1 VFKVVVTP
9 HVWNDFFAIFDYI
22 DKDNPT
28 AANGFGAALLNQIEL
43 LAIFPHIGALVHQRQ
58 GVRKLLYT
66 PIRIYYR
73 IDSDARTV
81 EILHFWHAAR
91 QEPDDFN

>member
-1 VFKVVVTP
+1 VFKVVVSP
-9 HVWNDFFAIFDYI
+9 RAWNDFFAIFDYI

-28 AANGFGAALLNQIEL
+28 AASGFGAALLQQIEL
-43 LAIFPHIGALVHQRQ
+43 LAIFPHIGTLVPKRP
-58 GVRKLLYT
+58 GIRKILHT

-73 IDSDARTV
+73 VNNDARTV

-91 QEPDDFN
+91 REPDDL

>member
-1 VFKVVVTP
+1 MFKVVVSP
-9 HVWNDFFAIFDYI
+9 QAWNDFFAIFDYI
-22 DKDNPT
+22 DADNPT
-28 AANGFGAALLNQIEL
+28 AAGGFGAALLNQIEL
-43 LAIFPHIGALVHQRQ
+43 LAAFPHIGAPVHHLQ

-73 IDSDARTV
+73 IDNDASTV

-91 QEPDDFN
+91 REPDDF